1 MIERKK
7 YVCLD
12 YEKRCLLEHYLK
24 IGFNIREIAD
34 ILGTSENTIHYE
46 LRKNNMTAAT
56 YDASLAQK
64 YRLRKKQQ
72 N

>member
-24 IGFNIREIAD
+24 IGFNVREIAD

-46 LRKNNMTAAT
+46 
-56 YDASLAQK
+56 
-64 YRLRKKQQ
+64 
-72 N
+72 

>member
-34 ILGTSENTIHYE
+34 MDI
-46 LRKNNMTAAT
+46 
-56 YDASLAQK
+56 
-64 YRLRKKQQ
+64 
-72 N
+72 